1 MKDLVDLEQALRELA
16 DRLAALRSRL
26 PEGQGQLPPLAAAAQ
41 PELQPLL
48 EQALATLSQKMAKE
62 GVQVLIVGVKRTSE
76 GRTTAW
82 YEHFSDRAVEKLL
95 SPELPRV
102 LEGLASLERIR
113 LLLALQGGL
122 AKSSDLMAKSG
133 LTQGQFYH
141 HLRILEASGLV
152 RRRGRDEYEITVH
165 GVSSLFTLLA
175 AASYI
180 LSAPS
185 SVHGKREEEE
195 A

>member
-1 MKDLVDLEQALRELA
+1 MIKDLVDLERALRDLA
-16 DRLAALRSRL
+16 DRLAALRSQL
-26 PEGQGQLPPLAAAAQ
+26 PEGQIPPLTAAAQ

-48 EQALATLSQKMAKE
+48 EQALATLGQKIAEE
-62 GVQVLIVGVKRTSE
+62 GVQVLIVGVQRTPE

-175 AASYI
+175 AASHM
-180 LSAPS
+180 LSGSPP
-185 SVHGKREEEE
+185 VRKREEEE